1 MDYATLTL
9 EKRGS
14 VAVITLNRPQRLN
27 AINSQMVEELGE
39 VMDNLAADVEI
50 KAVILTG
57 GMKYFCAGADIS
69 EVVNITEIDQAFQF
83 ARRIQEVFGKIS
95 NLSKP
100 VIAAVAGLA
109 LGGGCEMMLAC
120 DLRVVS
126 ENASF
131 GVPEINIGAIPGAG
145 GSQRLP
151 RLLGICQAKEML
163 FTGER
168 IDAARAYQ
176 AGLVNKVVP
185 VEDLMHEAGKLAEKL
200 AAKPP
205 LALKMAKQLI
215 NTGMDMDLTSALKL
229 EAHALAYL
237 FVTEDKKEGMTA
249 FLEKRAAKFTGR

>member
-1 MDYATLTL
+1 
-9 EKRGS
+9 
-14 VAVITLNRPQRLN
+14 
-27 AINSQMVEELGE
+27 
-39 VMDNLAADVEI
+39 
-50 KAVILTG
+50 
-57 GMKYFCAGADIS
+57 
-69 EVVNITEIDQAFQF
+69 
-83 ARRIQEVFGKIS
+83 
-95 NLSKP
+95 
-100 VIAAVAGLA
+100 
-109 LGGGCEMMLAC
+109 MMLAC